1 MNKPIL
7 SRTQS
12 KWVTSMCF
20 ADRTLRSFWILRVG
34 DHELVNFFSDV
45 FQILFVINITAVF
58 YLVFSYM
65 PGLGND
71 VNLGYKRICHIKRLQ
86 RKFDLNIND
95 VQNAIKSNR
104 CMINMFT
111 SYRFLKVWSP
121 ILILMIPMIIIILTP
136 IFPAIVDPTSSY
148 DIFDYEAPV
157 YFCLWSL
164 SLLVGLMVPIG
175 TYIIGMSQRPFS
187 KYEKIRLHLLSQNIE
202 NQEELCS
209 LLQTEK

>member
-1 MNKPIL
+1 MG
-7 SRTQS
+7 
-12 KWVTSMCF
+12 
-20 ADRTLRSFWILRVG
+20 DREV
-34 DHELVNFFSDV
+34 VNFFSDV

-95 VQNAIKSNR
+95 VQKAIKANR

-121 ILILMIPMIIIILTP
+121 ILLLMIPMIIISLTP

-148 DIFDYEAPV
+148 DIFDYKAPV
-157 YFCLWSL
+157 YFWLWGL
-164 SLLVGLMVPIG
+164 SLLVGPVIPIG
-175 TYIIGMSQRPFS
+175 TYIVGMSQRPFS
-187 KYEKIRLHLLSQNIE
+187 KYEKIRRQLLSQNIE

-209 LLQTEK
+209 LLQPEK